1 MTTVTYHTRVPE
13 SLIPFCEAMADLMP
27 HIERS
32 LYRGLEA
39 GRAVTDLKRAY
50 QRRYGINARHFNALY
65 AVLKGKIKSLI
76 ECRKRHIKHLQ
87 SSISG
92 LEKLIRRWRKQV
104 PRIPL
109 ACPLQ
114 QGDKTPRQLLRWRLH
129 QKQRRLHTLK
139 AQLERIQH
147 EKPRLVF
154 GGQKRWAAQ
163 FNLEANQYPD
173 HAAWWQDWQDA
184 RNSQF
189 YFVGSKDETAGCQVC
204 QLTPEGNLKI
214 RVPAALEPQFG
225 KSVTTSGIQFPYG
238 QPDIDWAL
246 TNQQSISYRFARKA
260 GRWYI
265 YATVERPEVP
275 YQSQRHKGAIG
286 VDLNPGSIGWAY
298 CDAEGNLKATGQFP
312 VNLQDR
318 STEQTQAQVGD
329 VAKQLVTL
337 AHQYGCPIV
346 TETLDFERKKATMRE
361 QGVRYARMLSNFAY
375 GLFDAMLS
383 RRCVREGIE
392 LIRVNPA

>member
-1 MTTVTYHTRVPE
+1 
-13 SLIPFCEAMADLMP
+13 MP
-27 HIERS
+27 RIERN
-32 LYRGLEA
+32 LYRDLEA

-65 AVLKGKIKSLI
+65 ALLKGKIKSLI

-104 PRIPL
+104 PHIPP

-173 HAAWWQDWQDA
+173 HATWRQDWQDA

-189 YFVGSKDETAGCQVC
+189 YFVG
-204 QLTPEGNLKI
+204 
-214 RVPAALEPQFG
+214 F
-225 KSVTTSGIQFPYG
+225 
-238 QPDIDWAL
+238 
-246 TNQQSISYRFARKA
+246 
-260 GRWYI
+260 
-265 YATVERPEVP
+265 
-275 YQSQRHKGAIG
+275 
-286 VDLNPGSIGWAY
+286 
-298 CDAEGNLKATGQFP
+298 
-312 VNLQDR
+312 
-318 STEQTQAQVGD
+318 
-329 VAKQLVTL
+329 
-337 AHQYGCPIV
+337 
-346 TETLDFERKKATMRE
+346 
-361 QGVRYARMLSNFAY
+361 
-375 GLFDAMLS
+375 
-383 RRCVREGIE
+383 
-392 LIRVNPA
+392 